1 MKAERI
7 LPGVH
12 RVLKG
17 ASNSYV
23 VETDDGL
30 VLVDCGIA
38 KNTERIGQAL
48 ADLGREVSE
57 IKQILVTH
65 HHADHIGGLAE
76 LVRRTDARVYVH
88 GLDAAVVRGE
98 EIRGWPEWRG
108 LMARLI
114 GPIVAR
120 TTPTSVEPCR
130 VDQEL
135 HDDERL
141 PFAGGV
147 RIVPTPGHTAG
158 HVSFLFEREPR
169 TLFVGD
175 AAVNIGGIRPSTG
188 RFAEIATADLVAAAR
203 SFRALTE
210 LDFEAAVFGHGKP
223 IRSGASERF
232 RQALRRL

>member
-1 MKAERI
+1 MKAERL
-7 LPGVH
+7 LPGVY

-23 VETDDGL
+23 VESDDGL
-30 VLVDCGIA
+30 VLVDCGVPKDA
-38 KNTERIGQAL
+38 ERIGQAI
-48 ADLGREVSE
+48 ADLGREVAE

-88 GLDAAVVRGE
+88 AVDAPVVRGE

-108 LMARLI
+108 LVARLI

-120 TTPTSVEPCR
+120 TTPTTVEPAK

-141 PFAGGV
+141 PFAGGI
-147 RIVPTPGHTAG
+147 RIVSTPGHTAG

-188 RFAEIATADLVAAAR
+188 RLAEIATADLVEAGR
-203 SFRALTE
+203 SFRSLAE

-223 IRSGASERF
+223 IAAGASGRF